1 MKETLLYYFTAVVF
15 SSSSVLF
22 GGSSTV
28 HMVHFSYPDLS
39 FFYRLLK
46 QSLKHEQSISTAFN
60 PISEIVLN
68 SPKSTG
74 RKKKKKADR
83 ILQVHPPQKLG
94 LAAVCI
100 NG

>member
-74 RKKKKKADR
+74 RKKKKKQTASFKC
-83 ILQVHPPQKLG
+83 IHPRNLD
-94 LAAVCI
+94 
-100 NG
+100 